1 MVSNYLFQGLTDLQI
16 LDKPTGHDVRAEI
29 RIDDLGERY
38 EHVLLR
44 VIHGG
49 HGGASWRI
57 KPNDNIFLKK
67 TETRTAPRG
76 ASAGR
81 FPNEEKLTTGRRWPR
96 HASTAPAGAVRR
108 GEPPVRHRG
117 KSSSVCWER
126 ERECAQ
132 EPNHRVHQ
140 YGALE
145 QGRRRYDAER
155 ERHFT
160 SRGWWRRCAEELG
173 SGRHEKGG
181 GRGAE
186 GLHRR
191 PDKDCPRSPGACRWR
206 SVAATSWWGETAV
219 AASGEV
225 RRRRCRGGGRLRSR
239 AAGAHCHPQNRG
251 RAEEKD
257 NTRGDKDWIGV
268 LSACRR
274 HENVRD
280 LKKKMYTKCLK

>member
-57 KPNDNIFLKK
+57 KPNDNSLQK

-126 ERECAQ
+126 EIVRAGTKPQSSSVRRTWTREEEIRRGEGEALHLSGLVAALCG
-132 EPNHRVHQ
+132 
-140 YGALE
+140 GAAE
-145 QGRRRYDAER
+145 RAARERRRA
-155 ERHFT
+155 
-160 SRGWWRRCAEELG
+160 
-173 SGRHEKGG
+173 
-181 GRGAE
+181 
-186 GLHRR
+186 
-191 PDKDCPRSPGACRWR
+191 
-206 SVAATSWWGETAV
+206 
-219 AASGEV
+219 
-225 RRRRCRGGGRLRSR
+225 RGGGSASPTGQRLLALTWCLSVAFRGGHKLMRWDRGGGERRGSTASLSRCRKIAKQGGRSSPPPTKSR
-239 AAGAHCHPQNRG
+239 PGG
-251 RAEEKD
+251 RE
-257 NTRGDKDWIGV
+257 G
-268 LSACRR
+268 
-274 HENVRD
+274 
-280 LKKKMYTKCLK
+280 